1 MHAVL
6 GAWYTGM
13 HGRLVGVVNI
23 TTVTTKAIHS
33 IFKSLQRKP
42 QARLYVG
49 WLASVMLA
57 HGSECLKYK

>member
-1 MHAVL
+1 
-6 GAWYTGM
+6 M

-33 IFKSLQRKP
+33 NFKSLQRKP

-49 WLASVMLA
+49 WLASVVLA
-57 HGSECLKYK
+57 HVHVRSECLKYI